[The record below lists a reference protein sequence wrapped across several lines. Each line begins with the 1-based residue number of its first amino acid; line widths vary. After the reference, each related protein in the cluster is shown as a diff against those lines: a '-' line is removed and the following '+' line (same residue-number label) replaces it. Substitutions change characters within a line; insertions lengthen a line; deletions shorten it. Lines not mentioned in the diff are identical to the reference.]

1 MVSKRKFK
9 RDYIILEAKD
19 MNFRSKE
26 RVLPK
31 AFAKI
36 EINDEKS
43 VVALYVENLKNLK
56 DGYDVIA
63 LRTDYERLN
72 LGRINLNSQGKG
84 EFVLDL
90 NEEDSDIKA
99 IALTYEKYVPLIGF
113 KGNKIENYEE
123 LIFEPEEEIIEYEEV
138 DEDYSRGEY
147 EYKEIEYIDP
157 EDSGYEY
164 EEIEYIY
171 EDDLGEDDMENNE
184 EQEEIEAKVEQKT
197 NLEETVESQQPQE
210 NQQDL
215 EQEQIEEYEYIEYEE
230 VTNQEPEYE
239 YEEIEEDEE
248 KPESQQEIK
257 PKKECAKP
265 IQFPKEEIDNNS
277 KQQKQNSIEKIQ
289 DKRKNIK
296 QEEFS
301 NSKTLQKNNTEFE
314 GKVNVSKLLMPRQIK
329 KGLKYF
335 KEVKPFAADYIPN
348 TRWWKIEITP
358 TTMSGYTMPYLGY
371 VNSLN
376 YTMYSDIAMNSYKYR
391 HYLFGVQYDEYN
403 KRKNYIYAI
412 PGKKSEQPD
421 KGTTGFTTYQTCD
434 NRSSSLGYWMCFI
447 DSKARKIEK

>member
-90 NEEDSDIKA
+90 GEDDSDIKA
-99 IALTYEKYVPLIGF
+99 IALTYDKYVPLIGF

-123 LIFEPEEEIIEYEEV
+123 LIFEPEEEIEEYTESDEEEYIDRNDVYEEVEYVNPDEGEYEYEEV
-138 DEDYSRGEY
+138 
-147 EYKEIEYIDP
+147 
-157 EDSGYEY
+157 
-164 EEIEYIY
+164 EYIY
-171 EDDLGEDDMENNE
+171 EDDLDNEDDNLQTQDTSEP
-184 EQEEIEAKVEQKT
+184 EEIQQTEEVE
-197 NLEETVESQQPQE
+197 PQDTE
-210 NQQDL
+210 D
-215 EQEQIEEYEYIEYEE
+215 IEEYEYIEYEE
-230 VTNQEPEYE
+230 PEYE
-239 YEEIEEDEE
+239 YEEVEEIEETNQEE
-248 KPESQQEIK
+248 NTPNQQSK

-265 IQFPKEEIDNNS
+265 LQMPKDERDNNIKP
-277 KQQKQNSIEKIQ
+277 KQQKLISKDRTQN
-289 DKRKNIK
+289 KRKNMK
-296 QEEFS
+296 QEQYNQPKTIQKS
-301 NSKTLQKNNTEFE
+301 NTDFDEKLSA
-314 GKVNVSKLLMPRQIK
+314 GKLLMPRQIK

-403 KRKNYIYAI
+403 KRKNYIYSI

-434 NRSSSLGYWMCFI
+434 NRSTSLGYWLCFI

>member
-63 LRTDYERLN
+63 LRTDYEKLN

-84 EFVLDL
+84 EFVLGLD
-90 NEEDSDIKA
+90 EDDSDIKA
-99 IALTYEKYVPLIGF
+99 IALTYDKYIPLIGF

-123 LIFEPEEEIIEYEEV
+123 LIFEPEEEIIEYTETDEYEEPEYEYEEV
-138 DEDYSRGEY
+138 DRNDQY
-147 EYKEIEYIDP
+147 EQIEYVEP
-157 EDSGYEY
+157 EDGEYEY
-164 EEIEYIY
+164 EEIEYVY
-171 EDDLGEDDMENNE
+171 EEDLEDEQEIIQPQAIEESEEVQQVE
-184 EQEEIEAKVEQKT
+184 EQPQDMD
-197 NLEETVESQQPQE
+197 ES
-210 NQQDL
+210 
-215 EQEQIEEYEYIEYEE
+215 EEYEYVEYEE
-230 VTNQEPEYE
+230 P
-239 YEEIEEDEE
+239 EEDENE
-248 KPESQQEIK
+248 NGEDESVEEIIPEQQAKPQ
-257 PKKECAKP
+257 KECAKP
-265 IQFPKEEIDNNS
+265 MQLPKEERNNKP
-277 KQQKQNSIEKIQ
+277 KQQKLISKEKIQ
-289 DKRKNIK
+289 NKRKNLK
-296 QEEFS
+296 QEQY
-301 NSKTLQKNNTEFE
+301 NQPKTIQKNSTDFE
-314 GKVNVSKLLMPRQIK
+314 EKVSAGKLLMPRQIK

-335 KEVKPFAADYIPN
+335 KEVKPFAADYIQN

-421 KGTTGFTTYQTCD
+421 KGTTGFTTYQACD
-434 NRSSSLGYWMCFI
+434 NRNSSLGYWLCFI